1 MSSHEAAAR
10 TAKVVKILDAV
21 PAGKTAAEVAGT
33 AEWLAGLTVAE
44 RNALAA
50 AVVVN
55 APSDETWALVVA
67 TQRKRAPETANP
79 FARVREDRT

>member
-10 TAKVVKILDAV
+10 TVKVIKILDTI
-21 PAGKTAAEVAGT
+21 PAGKTAAEVAAT
-33 AEWLAGLTVAE
+33 AEWLESLTRPE
-44 RNALAA
+44 RGALAA
-50 AVVVN
+50 AVDVN

-79 FARVREDRT
+79 FARVREVRT